1 MNPTERK
8 ALARLI
14 QRIKAVGITVVIVE
28 HDVNLIMG
36 ISDHVVVLESGAIIA
51 SGKPQEVQRD
61 PRVIEAYIGRR
72 KQLATEA
79 RKGVDEETAR
89 AEPIL
94 DLRNVRVAYGPIEA
108 VHGIDLTVGRGE
120 IVTLIGANGAGKSST
135 LLAISGVQRATAGS
149 IEFAGTGITRMPA
162 HQIAALGLA
171 HVPEGRRV
179 FPHMTVSENL
189 MMGAY
194 SRSAVDR
201 REVERVLDLFPVLR
215 QRATQ
220 LGGTLSGGEQQ
231 MLAIGRALMSKPS
244 LLLFDEPSM
253 GLAPQVVEKI
263 FDVIKD
269 INRTGVSVLLVE
281 QNAEMALEIAHRA
294 YVLESGR
301 IRLSGSG
308 SSLLNHPEVKAA
320 YLGG

>member
-1 MNPTERK
+1 
-8 ALARLI
+8 
-14 QRIKAVGITVVIVE
+14 
-28 HDVNLIMG
+28 
-36 ISDHVVVLESGAIIA
+36 
-51 SGKPQEVQRD
+51 
-61 PRVIEAYIGRR
+61 
-72 KQLATEA
+72 
-79 RKGVDEETAR
+79 
-89 AEPIL
+89 
-94 DLRNVRVAYGPIEA
+94 
-108 VHGIDLTVGRGE
+108 
-120 IVTLIGANGAGKSST
+120 
-135 LLAISGVQRATAGS
+135 
-149 IEFAGTGITRMPA
+149 MPA
-162 HQIAALGLA
+162 HRIAALGLA